1 MLEVPEPSGGV
12 ATELDDPVSSSVF
25 RRWSYHMGCGR
36 WGFDPQR
43 VQDVP
48 PARPSVLKT
57 RRIQA
62 LCTDRLKKKPWRS
75 AVMVRGCRSARSV
88 MNSLGVVLSSVA
100 GQFTAAPPAL
110 AIDVAS
116 RAPRERLLP
125 TAHRGRDH
133 TIRRSASKNQGVR
146 PLRPQR
152 AGAEPTPFR
161 GSRPPCQRRT
171 RG

>member
-25 RRWSYHMGCGR
+25 RWWSYHMGCER

-43 VQDVP
+43 GQDVP
-48 PARPSVLKT
+48 IVPPSALKT
-57 RRIQA
+57 RRIRA
-62 LCTDRLKKKPWRS
+62 LCQERLKNKLWRS
-75 AVMVRGCRSARSV
+75 AVMVRGCLIGEVDDELA
-88 MNSLGVVLSSVA
+88 GVVLSSVA
-100 GQFTAAPPAL
+100 GQFTATPPAL

-116 RAPRERLLP
+116 YAPRERLLP
-125 TAHRGRDH
+125 TAHRGRGH

-152 AGAEPTPFR
+152 AGAEPTPFQ
-161 GSRPPCQRRT
+161 GSRPPCRRRT

>member
-25 RRWSYHMGCGR
+25 RRWSYHMGYER

-62 LCTDRLKKKPWRS
+62 LCTDRLKKKPWIS
-75 AVMVRGCRSARSV
+75 AVMLIGEVSDELA
-88 MNSLGVVLSSVA
+88 GVVLSSVA

-110 AIDVAS
+110 TTDVAS
-116 RAPRERLLP
+116 RPRVSDFSQRHIGDETTQSGVLP
-125 TAHRGRDH
+125 V
-133 TIRRSASKNQGVR
+133 KNQGVR

-152 AGAEPTPFR
+152 AGAEPTPFQ
-161 GSRPPCQRRT
+161 GSRPPCRRRT